1 MNKVLVCIG
10 AALLSVLLF
19 SVPILTTLSYVYNW
33 NSFWSWLLTIFSVCE
48 FFTIFAS
55 LLAEGENDR

>member
-1 MNKVLVCIG
+1 MNKLLVCIG

-33 NSFWSWLLTIFSVCE
+33 NSFWSWLLTIFSVGE
-48 FFTIFAS
+48 FFVIYAC
-55 LLAEGENDR
+55 LLGEGVNDK